1 MSKKRIFMAGVGGML
16 GHAFYRVFNEEYELI
31 CTDIDVNEQWISYL
45 DFRDKEQY
53 TKAVVDFK
61 PHYLFHIG
69 AYTDLEF
76 CEHNIEKT
84 IETNTESVK
93 TAVKI
98 ANQLS
103 IPLLYI
109 STAGIFDGNKDEY
122 DEDDLP
128 IPLSVY
134 AKTKYEAELYVQENC
149 KQYLICRAGWM
160 MGGGL
165 KKDKKFINKII
176 KQLLAGKQELFVVN
190 DKDGTPTY
198 TVDFAQNVKVLI
210 EKEVFGLFNLV
221 CSGVTS
227 RYEVASELVKLL
239 GLEQKIKIIPVSSNH
254 FVEEYFAKRPVSER
268 LINKR
273 LNELNLNY
281 MRDWK
286 IALSDYLADYYP
298 TLQFN
303 KTENIN

>member
-1 MSKKRIFMAGVGGML
+1 MAGVGGML
-16 GHAFYRVFNEEYELI
+16 GHAFYKVFNEEYELI

-45 DFRDKEQY
+45 DFRDKEEY
-53 TKAVVDFK
+53 TKAVVSFK
-61 PHYLFHIG
+61 PDFLFHIG

-76 CEHNIEKT
+76 CELNVEKT
-84 IETNTESVK
+84 IETNIESVK
-93 TAVKI
+93 IAVKI
-98 ANQLS
+98 SNELA

-122 DEDDLP
+122 DENDLP
-128 IPLSVY
+128 VPLSIY

-149 KQYLICRAGWM
+149 KKYLICRAGWM

-198 TVDFAQNVKVLI
+198 TVDFAQNVKVLL

-227 RYEVASELVKLL
+227 RYEVVTELVKLL
-239 GLEQKIKIIPVSSNH
+239 GFEQKIQIISVSSSH
-254 FVEEYFAKRPVSER
+254 FSEEYFAKRPVSER

-273 LNELNLNY
+273 LNELNLNC

-286 IALSDYLADYYP
+286 IALSDYLTDYYP

-303 KTENIN
+303 NKESIN